1 MDIIFTPIVLPAIAA
16 LIALC
21 LPKRTAGLA
30 GILALIATFFN
41 LIVAFTLFG
50 REMTFT
56 APWGGFGIDL
66 SLRLYHFSGF
76 IIMAAALF
84 STLVALYS
92 TVFMKGKEH
101 LNQYYGYLLLTV
113 ALLNGAVLANNLAVL
128 LFFWE
133 ALLVPLFGM
142 IVIGRKGA
150 IKTAVKALIIAG
162 VTDLCMM
169 FGIALTYYL
178 AGTLDMQR
186 INVPLTAL
194 GSIAFVFMMIGAI
207 SKTGAMPF
215 HSWIPDAAVDA
226 PTPFMAFL
234 PSALEKLLGIYL
246 LARISL
252 DLFQLQPGSW
262 VSILMMSLGAVT
274 LLFAVLMAL
283 VQNDIKKMLAYSTIS
298 QVGYMLLGIGTA
310 LPVGIV
316 GGLFHMINHAL
327 YKSCLFL
334 AGGSVEKQAG
344 TTDMGKLGGIGV
356 KMPVTFACFIVAA
369 LAISGVPPMNG
380 FFSKELVYD
389 AALERGWIFYGIA
402 VLGSIFTAATL
413 LKLGHAAFLGEKR
426 PELACVKEAPI
437 GMTLPMIVI
446 AAICI
451 LFGVYNTLPLT
462 TLIQPILGSRLEGH
476 SFGGFHVN
484 PFLVSMTVIALALA
498 YASHRFGV
506 KRTGSALGA
515 AEHIRRAG
523 GLATIF
529 DRTEQGGL
537 DPYDMGMAL
546 VNKLARIAY
555 GCDRFIDWVYSSL
568 TVNIVELFSRFARA
582 FQNGS
587 YAGYIGWSLAGFVV
601 IVVYILRSI

>member
-1 MDIIFTPIVLPAIAA
+1 MDILFTPIALPAIAG

-41 LIVAFTLFG
+41 LIVAITLFG
-50 REMTFT
+50 KEALFT
-56 APWGGFGIDL
+56 TPWCGFGIDF

-76 IIMAAALF
+76 IILAASAF
-84 STLVALYS
+84 SFLVALYS

-133 ALLVPLFGM
+133 ALLAPLFGM
-142 IVIGRKGA
+142 IAIGHKGA
-150 IKTAVKALIIAG
+150 LKTAVKALIIAG
-162 VTDLCMM
+162 VTDLCLM
-169 FGIALTYYL
+169 FGIAIVYFLT
-178 AGTLDMQR
+178 GTLDMQR
-186 INVPLTAL
+186 INLPLSTL

-262 VSILMMSLGAVT
+262 VSILMMSLGAIT

-283 VQNDIKKMLAYSTIS
+283 VQRDLKKMLAYSTIS

-316 GGLFHMINHAL
+316 GGLFHMVNHAL
-327 YKSCLFL
+327 YKCGLFL
-334 AGGSVEKQAG
+334 AGGSVEKQTG
-344 TTDMGKLGGIGV
+344 TTDLGKLGGIGV
-356 KMPVTFACFIVAA
+356 KMPITFACFIVTA
-369 LAISGVPPMNG
+369 LAISGVPPLNG

-389 AALERGWIFYGIA
+389 AALERGWIFYAIA

-426 PELACVKEAPI
+426 AELSNVKEAPL
-437 GMTLPMIVI
+437 GMTLPMIII
-446 AAICI
+446 AATCI

-462 TLIQPILGSRLEGH
+462 TFIQPILGSRLEGH

-484 PFLVSMTVIALALA
+484 LFLVSMTLVALAVA
-498 YASHRFGV
+498 YLSHRYGA
-506 KRTGSALGA
+506 KKAGNALGA
-515 AEHIRRAG
+515 ADHIRTAAG
-523 GLATIF
+523 LSGIF
-529 DRTEQGGL
+529 DKAEQGGL
-537 DPYDMGMAL
+537 DPYDMGISI
-546 VNKLARIAY
+546 VNKLSRIAY

-568 TVNIVELFSRFARA
+568 TVNIVALFSRLARA
-582 FQNGS
+582 FHNGS